1 MKSTT
6 KWSII
11 YTTGSHFTYI
21 QFAESLQMLRKL
33 SMRLVL
39 NITGLADDISCSWS
53 KEQAATFLLQ
63 SKTTFIKPAATL
75 ASFHDRLKQNKP
87 YTCLLGYP
95 SPSTCH
101 KQGSSLHLPSSTS
114 VSTCVFSQKP
124 NRVVENSHRFS
135 KQFIASYLV
144 PYVWQQKGNYIR
156 NCRKKEA
163 GLLLKKKNLG
173 PFKNYKVLG
182 LPEITEQEIY
192 A

>member
-1 MKSTT
+1 MVN
-6 KWSII
+6 
-11 YTTGSHFTYI
+11 YI
-21 QFAESLQMLRKL
+21 HNWLTLYLHPICWELAKVEKIEHEASSQY
-33 SMRLVL
+33 
-39 NITGLADDISCSWS
+39 TGLADDISFSWS
-53 KEQAATFLLQ
+53 KEQTATFLLQ
-63 SKTTFIKPAATL
+63 SETTFIIPAASL
-75 ASFHDRLKQNKP
+75 ASFHDHLKQNQP

-101 KQGSSLHLPSSTS
+101 KQGSSLHLPSSAS

-163 GLLLKKKNLG
+163 GLLLKKKILG
-173 PFKNYKVLG
+173 PLK
-182 LPEITEQEIY
+182 ITKSW
-192 A
+192 ACLK